1 MTEESKEV
9 DPTIDA
15 EVIEETLV
23 RAEQTNEGLSNE
35 DGDEED
41 VPEGETEEAVAAG
54 SSAKKKKSKKAKI
67 KKALG
72 MVKQEDGAPSGSS
85 SSANPASKLTTEMV
99 EQLLEMNPSLKGEV
113 AGMDKEK
120 AAEALKKLDVAD
132 LLTGMSVSGKNQK
145 DMASYKFWQTQPV
158 PRFDE
163 PQQVKEGPIKIIDPE
178 QVPKEPQP
186 LLEGFEWVTMN
197 LMDDKEL
204 EEVWELLNGH
214 YVEDDEAMFRFNY
227 SISFLNW
234 ALKAPGWR
242 KEWHV
247 GVRATKSRKLVAFIS
262 GVPIALRI
270 RSTILKS
277 TEVNFLCIHKKLR
290 SKRLAPVLIQ
300 EITRRCYALGIF
312 QAIYT
317 GGIVLPKPVSSCRY
331 FHRSLDWLKLYEVG
345 FSPLPKNSTKSRQ
358 IAKFKLPESTKTKGL
373 RVMEQKDVAN
383 VQDLLHRFLKR
394 FDMAPEFDAEEVQHW
409 MVHDEKNTAEQ
420 VIWTYV
426 VEDPTSHKITD
437 FFSFYCLE
445 SSVIKN
451 PKHDNVRAA
460 YMFYYATEAAF
471 TENEKGLKE
480 RLNDLMN
487 DILIL
492 AKKFNFDVFN
502 ALTLLDNPLFLK
514 EQLFGPGD
522 GQLHYYVYNYRTQPI
537 AGGVDSKNEVDE
549 NRRGGVGV
557 PDYGLD
563 GQVPSQGMNK
573 LPKKVSPR
581 NHCAPTNRY
590 RSISLVAH
598 HHPRLQYFPLER
610 RWQARRSQSGVAAA
624 VLEQAAEPENLA
636 QETIIDNL
644 APQEAARLSR
654 VRNIGIA
661 AHIDSGKT
669 TATERVLYY
678 TGRIK
683 SIHEVRGKDA
693 VGAKMDSMDLEREK
707 GITIQSAATF
717 CDWLKTEDGK
727 EEKYHINL
735 IDTPGHIDFTI
746 EVERALRVL
755 DGAVMI
761 LCAVSGVQSQTITVD
776 RQMRR
781 YNVPRVSFV
790 NKMDRMG
797 ANPFKA
803 IDQINHKLKIHAAAM
818 QVPIGMEDEF
828 KGVVDLIR
836 MKAIYNEGLKGEII
850 RETDEIPKD
859 VEQVAV
865 ERRKKLIETLAD
877 VDDEIAEVFLDERTP
892 TAEQIRAAVRRAT
905 ISLKFTPVFM
915 GSALAD
921 KSVQPMLD
929 GVCDY
934 LPNPSEVENLAL
946 DRRRE
951 EAPVKLVS
959 YNSLPFVGLAF
970 KLEESNF
977 GQLTYIRVY
986 QGSLRKGLNVYNA
999 RTNKKVKV
1007 PRIVRM
1013 HSNEMEEVSEIG
1025 AGEICAV
1032 FGIDCASGDTF
1043 TDGTLGY
1050 TMTSMFV
1057 PEPVISLSIKPKDNK
1072 DLQNFSKAMSRFQRE
1087 DPTFRVHVDTESNET
1102 IISGMGEL
1110 HLDIYVERMRREYRV
1125 ACDTGQPQVAYRET
1139 LTQRIPFDHT
1149 LKKQTGGAGD
1159 YARVMGWMEPTG
1171 ALEANQFI
1179 EEVKGGTISEKFLFA
1194 CDKGFQASCEKGPLI
1209 GHRVLG
1215 AKMVINDGATHMT
1228 DSSEM
1233 AFKNATQQAFR
1244 KAFAMGKPQIL
1255 EPLMKTTITS
1265 PNEFQGNI
1273 VGLLNKRNAV
1283 ISDTDIGPEDF
1294 TLYADC
1300 SLNSMFGFSTQLRAA
1315 TQGKGEF
1322 SMEFSHYNPAPMQL
1336 QKELISKHEKYL
1348 ADKGKKGG

>member
-1 MTEESKEV
+1 MQLHG
-9 DPTIDA
+9 
-15 EVIEETLV
+15 TLKV
-23 RAEQTNEGLSNE
+23 
-35 DGDEED
+35 
-41 VPEGETEEAVAAG
+41 
-54 SSAKKKKSKKAKI
+54 
-67 KKALG
+67 
-72 MVKQEDGAPSGSS
+72 
-85 SSANPASKLTTEMV
+85 
-99 EQLLEMNPSLKGEV
+99 QL
-113 AGMDKEK
+113 
-120 AAEALKKLDVAD
+120 
-132 LLTGMSVSGKNQK
+132 
-145 DMASYKFWQTQPV
+145 
-158 PRFDE
+158 
-163 PQQVKEGPIKIIDPE
+163 
-178 QVPKEPQP
+178 
-186 LLEGFEWVTMN
+186 
-197 LMDDKEL
+197 
-204 EEVWELLNGH
+204 H
-214 YVEDDEAMFRFNY
+214 
-227 SISFLNW
+227 
-234 ALKAPGWR
+234 
-242 KEWHV
+242 
-247 GVRATKSRKLVAFIS
+247 
-262 GVPIALRI
+262 
-270 RSTILKS
+270 
-277 TEVNFLCIHKKLR
+277 
-290 SKRLAPVLIQ
+290 
-300 EITRRCYALGIF
+300 
-312 QAIYT
+312 
-317 GGIVLPKPVSSCRY
+317 
-331 FHRSLDWLKLYEVG
+331 
-345 FSPLPKNSTKSRQ
+345 SPLPTCPLRTICSRR
-358 IAKFKLPESTKTKGL
+358 T
-373 RVMEQKDVAN
+373 VA
-383 VQDLLHRFLKR
+383 
-394 FDMAPEFDAEEVQHW
+394 AP
-409 MVHDEKNTAEQ
+409 
-420 VIWTYV
+420 
-426 VEDPTSHKITD
+426 
-437 FFSFYCLE
+437 
-445 SSVIKN
+445 
-451 PKHDNVRAA
+451 
-460 YMFYYATEAAF
+460 
-471 TENEKGLKE
+471 
-480 RLNDLMN
+480 
-487 DILIL
+487 
-492 AKKFNFDVFN
+492 
-502 ALTLLDNPLFLK
+502 
-514 EQLFGPGD
+514 
-522 GQLHYYVYNYRTQPI
+522 
-537 AGGVDSKNEVDE
+537 
-549 NRRGGVGV
+549 
-557 PDYGLD
+557 
-563 GQVPSQGMNK
+563 
-573 LPKKVSPR
+573 
-581 NHCAPTNRY
+581 RY
-590 RSISLVAH
+590 RCISFAAH
-598 HHPRLQYFPLER
+598 SRPRLQHFPLDR
-610 RWQARRSQSGVAAA
+610 RWRGQRAQSGAAAA
-624 VLEQAAEPENLA
+624 VLEQATKPENLA

-669 TATERVLYY
+669 TVTERVLYY

-717 CDWLKTEDGK
+717 CDWVKTENGK

-761 LCAVSGVQSQTITVD
+761 LCAVSGVQSQTVTVD

-781 YNVPRVSFV
+781 YNVPRISFV
-790 NKMDRMG
+790 NKLDRMG

-828 KGVVDLIR
+828 KGVVDLVR
-836 MKAIYNEGLKGEII
+836 MKAIYNEGLKGEVI
-850 RETDEIPKD
+850 RETDDIPND
-859 VEQVAV
+859 VQQLAT

-877 VDDEIAEVFLDERTP
+877 VDDEIAEIFLDEKTP
-892 TAEQIRAAVRRAT
+892 TVEQIKAAVRRAT

-921 KSVQPMLD
+921 TSVQPMLD

-951 EAPVKLVS
+951 EAPVKLIS

-1087 DPTFRVHVDTESNET
+1087 DPTFRVHVDSESNET

-1125 ACDTGQPQVAYRET
+1125 ACETGQPQVAYRET
-1139 LTQRIPFDHT
+1139 VTIKVPFNHT

-1159 YARVMGWMEPTG
+1159 FAKVMGWIEPLGWMDPTG
-1171 ALEANQFI
+1171 ATNQFSQ
-1179 EEVKGGTISEKFLFA
+1179 EVKGGTISEKFLFA

-1215 AKMVINDGATHMT
+1215 VKMVINDGATHMT

-1244 KAFAMGKPQIL
+1244 KSFLVGKPQIL
-1255 EPLMKTTITS
+1255 EPYMKTSITA

-1273 VGLLNKRNAV
+1273 VGLLNKRNSV
-1283 ISDTDIGPEDF
+1283 ITDTEIGPEDF
-1294 TLYADC
+1294 TLYAEV
-1300 SLNSMFGFSTQLRAA
+1300 SLNSMFGFSTVLRAA

-1322 SMEFSHYNPAPMQL
+1322 SMEFGYYNPAPVPWQ
-1336 QKELISKHEKYL
+1336 
-1348 ADKGKKGG
+1348 